1 MNLANKLGLHSV
13 LTCDRGEGG
22 TDRLPTLDG
31 DAHQGTLGP
40 MVSFCSPFLW
50 GRSEAVH
57 PGWWWWGISE
67 PSGGRVSRR
76 RQPWAVLGAGVHGPS
91 CQGMV
96 MPQALDSPGG

>member
-57 PGWWWWGISE
+57 PGWWWGHFRAFRWEGQQEKTAPGSSRSWCSWAIM
-67 PSGGRVSRR
+67 PRHGNASG
-76 RQPWAVLGAGVHGPS
+76 
-91 CQGMV
+91 
-96 MPQALDSPGG
+96 PGFS